1 MNTVIEKVEKAIAS
15 PTSPAERNVF
25 LAAFA
30 TPTLA
35 QLELRAPGGAFVRV
49 GGNYPTEF
57 QPNAVIAMRYES
69 PAQLYAMAALFATL
83 AKSMEDM
90 QPTPIVPASGFG
102 VEPLGR
108 EMKRA
113 LANAARV
120 PDPIRRESTTATVS
134 GAGAAVPVSAGEPA
148 H

>member
-49 GGNYPTEF
+49 GGNYPTTEF
-57 QPNAVIAMRYES
+57 TPSTTIAMRYDS

-83 AKSMEDM
+83 ARNMEDM
-90 QPTPIVPASGFG
+90 QGTPPIARLIRPG
-102 VEPLGR
+102 VYAPEEL
-108 EMKRA
+108 KR
-113 LANAARV
+113 LIDGENA
-120 PDPIRRESTTATVS
+120 PETTVS

>member
-1 MNTVIEKVEKAIAS
+1 MNTVTEKVEKAIAS

-35 QLELRAPGGAFVRV
+35 QLELRAPGGAFVRM
-49 GGNYPTEF
+49 GTSPTEEF
-57 QPNAVIAMRYES
+57 TPSTTIAMRYDS

-83 AKSMEDM
+83 AKRMEDM
-90 QPTPIVPASGFG
+90 QPVPAVMAATAPGPQGVFHSGFG
-102 VEPLGR
+102 GNLLIVVDP
-108 EMKRA
+108 KTI
-113 LANAARV
+113 AN
-120 PDPIRRESTTATVS
+120 PATVS